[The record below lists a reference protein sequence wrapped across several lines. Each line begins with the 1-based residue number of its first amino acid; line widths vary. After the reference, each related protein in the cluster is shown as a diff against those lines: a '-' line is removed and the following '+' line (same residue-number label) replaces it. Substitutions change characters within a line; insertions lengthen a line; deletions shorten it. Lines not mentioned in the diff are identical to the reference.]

1 MFSAS
6 YSYLKKAKHSH
17 LAETYKENI
26 YLKFIITKSS
36 EQSSR
41 WDADSRSARQAIS
54 RHLCNLNFYYR
65 LNKKKLYI
73 YTLVLVPILNQMNPV
88 NSITGYFLHINSIHL
103 CPGIPFQVYK
113 KLYMIFFSFSSEWAS
128 HIIIA
133 EYTILINLIG
143 ILIFLWYIN

>member
-6 YSYLKKAKHSH
+6 YSYLKKAKHSN
-17 LAETYKENI
+17 LAETYKEYI

-73 YTLVLVPILNQMNPV
+73 YPCLGPYSESDESRLQHYRLFPAYKFYPSVPRHSPSGLQKI
-88 NSITGYFLHINSIHL
+88 IYD
-103 CPGIPFQVYK
+103 
-113 KLYMIFFSFSSEWAS
+113 FFF
-128 HIIIA
+128 
-133 EYTILINLIG
+133 
-143 ILIFLWYIN
+143 IFLRVGFSYYNCRVHDSNKPDRYFNFPMIY